1 MKLIV
6 GLGNPGSNYE
16 KTRHNVGFQIIDMF
30 IKETE
35 CSSRSNASFKSI
47 VAECR
52 TTDGKLL
59 VIKPATFMNNSGDAV
74 KSIAQFYK
82 ISYSDIWV
90 IHDDKDIEI
99 GKIKINVGGGS
110 AGHNGINSLIQE
122 LGSDEFVRFRVGI
135 KNDAVQGQMDTA
147 AFVLAQFTGE
157 EASLI
162 QKACEH
168 TVQAIKKALEI
179 DIPSAQ
185 NEFNR

>member
-16 KTRHNVGFQIIDMF
+16 KTRHNVGFQVIDLF
-30 IKETE
+30 IKEAE
-35 CSSRSNASFKSI
+35 CSPRSNASFKSI

-52 TTDGKLL
+52 TIDGKLL
-59 VIKPATFMNNSGDAV
+59 VIKPATFMNNSGEAV
-74 KSIAQFYK
+74 HTIAQFYK
-82 ISYSDIWV
+82 IAPKDIWV
-90 IHDDKDIEI
+90 VHDDKDIDI
-99 GKIKINVGGGS
+99 GKIKINIGGGS

-135 KNDAVQGQMDTA
+135 KNDTVQGQMDTA
-147 AFVLAQFTGE
+147 SFVLAQFAE
-157 EASLI
+157 EETNLI
-162 QKACEH
+162 QTAREH

-179 DIPSAQ
+179 DVSSAQ